1 LFAAHASR
9 SDATFM
15 MQMDFTH
22 FPATPIALRM
32 AVAVGVGMLVGMER
46 EWSNK
51 DVGVR
56 SFAIVA
62 LLGMLASVISTSVAI
77 AALVGV
83 LLLIAAMN
91 TRSILSDHSLEI
103 TTSAALLVNYL
114 LGILVGLGHIFTP
127 VAGAIVMTMLLAWK
141 TELSRFAGGLLPSE
155 IRSAVLLGLIGFVIY
170 PVLPKRYID
179 AWQLFNPSDAWI
191 SVIAI
196 AGIGFVNYVFLKI
209 YSTRGL
215 YLSALFGGLVNS
227 SATIA
232 ELADR
237 AVETGMIA
245 RTTTLCLLTTIA
257 MFARNLIL
265 ATLFSP
271 KSLSATLVPLLA
283 MTLVAGVWMWRDRV
297 IEQTVPG
304 TLKLASPIS
313 LRKVLWFGTL
323 FIAIQIAGTLLTRR
337 FGSYGMLAT
346 GVFGGLVS
354 SASTTAAAATM
365 AMHGQIS
372 AALAGSTTVL
382 ASLASAVV
390 NLPIVWRAAKDKA
403 VIRRLSVEVFT
414 VVAIGIAAVVV
425 DRIFQF
431 SEMVLRK

>member
-1 LFAAHASR
+1 
-9 SDATFM
+9 
-15 MQMDFTH
+15 MQVDSTH
-22 FPATPIALRM
+22 FPATPIALKM
-32 AVAVGVGMLVGMER
+32 GVAIGIGMLVGMER

-62 LLGMLASVISTSVAI
+62 LLGMLASVIGTTVSI
-77 AALVGV
+77 GALVGV

-91 TRSILSDHSLEI
+91 ARSILADRTLEI

-141 TELSRFAGGLLPSE
+141 TELSRFAGGLVPSE

-170 PVLPKRYID
+170 PVLPNRYID
-179 AWQLFNPSDAWI
+179 PWQLFNPSDAWI

-196 AGIGFVNYVFLKI
+196 AGIGFVNYVFLRI

-215 YLSALFGGLVNS
+215 YLSAIFGGLVNS
-227 SATIA
+227 SATVA
-232 ELADR
+232 ELAGR
-237 AVETGMIA
+237 AVETGVIG

-283 MTLVAGVWMWRDRV
+283 MTLVAALWMWRDRV
-297 IEQTVPG
+297 IDETVPG
-304 TLKLASPIS
+304 SVKLASPIS
-313 LRKVLWFGTL
+313 LTKVLWFGTL
-323 FIAIQIAGTLLTRR
+323 FIAIQISGTLLTRR

-346 GVFGGLVS
+346 GVFGGLIS

-365 AMHGQIS
+365 AMHGKIS

-382 ASLASAVV
+382 ASLASAAV

-403 VIRRLSVEVFT
+403 IVRRLTIEMFT
-414 VVAIGIAAVVV
+414 VVGMGVAAVAV
-425 DRIFQF
+425 DRVFQF
-431 SEMVLRK
+431 SELLLRK

>member
-1 LFAAHASR
+1 
-9 SDATFM
+9 
-15 MQMDFTH
+15 MQMDSTH
-22 FPATPIALRM
+22 FPATPIALKM
-32 AVAVGVGMLVGMER
+32 GVAIGIGMLVGMER

-77 AALVGV
+77 ASLVGV

-114 LGILVGLGHIFTP
+114 LGVLVGLGHIFTP

-141 TELSRFAGGLLPSE
+141 TELSCF
-155 IRSAVLLGLIGFVIY
+155 AVLLGLIGFVIY
-170 PVLPKRYID
+170 PVLPKRYVD
-179 AWQLFNPSDAWI
+179 HWQLFNPSDAWI

-196 AGIGFVNYVFLKI
+196 AGIGFVNYVFLRI

-215 YLSALFGGLVNS
+215 YLSAIFGGLVNS
-227 SATIA
+227 SATVA
-232 ELADR
+232 ELAGR

-265 ATLFSP
+265 ATLFAP

-283 MTLVAGVWMWRDRV
+283 MTLVAGLWMWRDRV

-313 LRKVLWFGTL
+313 LTKVLWFGTL

-354 SASTTAAAATM
+354 SASTTAAAATL
-365 AMHGQIS
+365 AMHGNIS
-372 AALAGSTTVL
+372 PALAGSTTVL
-382 ASLASAVV
+382 ASLSSAAV
-390 NLPIVWRAAKDKA
+390 NLPIVWRAAKNKA
-403 VIRRLSVEVFT
+403 VVRRLSVEVFT
-414 VVAIGIAAVVV
+414 VVGMGLAAVVV

-431 SEMVLRK
+431 SELLLRK